1 MVQLRLD
8 ESAVAWREVDGD
20 IVVIDLKASQYL
32 TLNAVGRFLWLRLA
46 HGADETSLADALAA
60 EASLDRARA
69 RSDVAAFVQDLRT
82 RKFLV
87 ESNK

>member
-8 ESAVAWREVDGD
+8 ESTVAWREVDGD

-32 TLNAVGRFLWLRLA
+32 TLNTVGRFLWLQLA
-46 HGADETSLADALAA
+46 HGADETSLTDALAT
-60 EASLDRARA
+60 EAGLDRDRARD
-69 RSDVAAFVQDLRT
+69 DVAAFVQDLRT